1 MVVAEKI
8 SSVLLRRL
16 SKLSFIL
23 VFQRVDEKFSPFPI
37 SFSILVSRIPLKF
50 NVSNG
55 MQG

>member
-50 NVSNG
+50 NVSNK